1 MNTGP
6 YSNSEVQKFVQNE
19 FVAVK
24 SQCFWD
30 KRTEF
35 MKRYTVSW
43 TPTLLVLDP
52 KGGEHHR
59 VVGFV
64 PEDDFVAHLTLGRGK
79 MHFDLFR
86 FAEALEDFGAVIE
99 QHPKAGAV
107 PEAVFYRGVAE
118 YWKTHDP
125 KGLRRAHDA
134 LKAQFPESEWARR
147 AGPYGQ
153 IPL

>member
-6 YSNSEVQKFVQNE
+6 YSNAKVQTYLQEAFIP
-19 FVAVK
+19 VK

-30 KRTEF
+30 KRTEV
-35 MKRYTVSW
+35 MKQFGIAW
-43 TPTLLVLDP
+43 TPTLVVLDT
-52 KGGEHHR
+52 KGREHHR

-64 PEDDFVAHLTLGRGK
+64 PDDDFLAHLTLGKGK
-79 MHFDLFR
+79 VHFDLFR
-86 FAEALEDFGAVIE
+86 FAEAIQEFSTLIE

-107 PEAVFYRGVAE
+107 PEAVFFLGVAE

-125 KGLRRAHDA
+125 KGLRRAHDT
-134 LKAQFPESEWARR
+134 LVTKFPQSEWARR
-147 AGPYGQ
+147 AGPYAQ